1 MFTFLKKSQ
10 NLRAKLMIAFAL
22 ILIIPAIIVG
32 MLAYVSAKSTVKNEV
47 MDGFYENVRLL
58 DSTIDQVLNLKVHD
72 VGVFAED
79 AKKAVYNSDDTAD
92 IVRSFDQYM
101 KLHEEVEAIFIGT
114 NEGTFIPHT
123 SVDAPPAG
131 YDPRERDWYS
141 TAAANPDQLII
152 SAPYVSA
159 GTDEMVITLSK
170 TTKDREAVIG
180 IDLNISYLQDLVN
193 QVKVGKTGYATML
206 DGNGNYIAHPSEEV
220 GSPASNS
227 LIENVNKKDNGLFNS
242 NYNNEERFVTYT
254 TNELTGWKIVG
265 SITQNEVNGAALPIL
280 RDTAI
285 VVVIALLIGMAAV
298 YFIIKSVVK
307 PLARLK
313 EQAIAVSEGDLTEDV
328 EVKTTDEIGQ
338 LGVAFNRM
346 QESLRS
352 IIKSVESNAELVA
365 SSAAQLSA
373 SSAQTSDAAEQVAVS
388 IQDVAHNAEMQ
399 TDFVTTASDNLNQ
412 LSKGIGRIAENAYS
426 VTEQTEQATE
436 EAKEGGQAVDNTVTQ
451 MSSIHKSVQNS
462 NEITKSL
469 NARSKEVND
478 ILNVITEIAGQT
490 NLLALNA
497 AIEAA
502 RAGEHGKGFAV
513 VADEVRKLAEQSQHS
528 VTEIQA
534 IVEGIQVDTGN
545 SVEVM
550 EEITENVLSGIEV
563 SEEASRRFT
572 RIMERMQELVPAV
585 ENISETAEQASK
597 AVSDVAKSSDEI
609 SSGAQNNAAASQEVA
624 ASSEEQLASMEE
636 IRSAADSLSFMAEDL
651 KEIIAKF
658 KL

>member
-1 MFTFLKKSQ
+1 
-10 NLRAKLMIAFAL
+10 MISFAL
-22 ILIIPAIIVG
+22 ILMIPSITVG
-32 MLAYVSAKSTVKNEV
+32 YLAFLSSKGTVKNEV
-47 MDGFYENVRLL
+47 MNGFTQNISLL
-58 DSTIDQVLNLKVHD
+58 DSTIDQVLSLKIHD
-72 VGVFAED
+72 MNIFSGRLNKALYEQED
-79 AKKAVYNSDDTAD
+79 PSEVVQ
-92 IVRSFDQYM
+92 IFDQYM
-101 KLHEEVEAIFIGT
+101 QLHEEVESVYVGTSKADFIQSSYDVST
-114 NEGTFIPHT
+114 
-123 SVDAPPAG
+123 PAG
-131 YDPRERDWYS
+131 YDPTERDWYMDAMS
-141 TAAANPDQLII
+141 NKGDIII
-152 SAPYVSA
+152 SNPYVSA
-159 GTDEMVITLSK
+159 GTEEMVITVSR
-170 TTKDREAVIG
+170 TTEDEGAVVAVDI
-180 IDLNISYLQDLVN
+180 NISYLQGLVN
-193 QVKVGKTGYATML
+193 QIEIGNTGYATML
-206 DGNGNYIAHPSEEV
+206 DASGNYIAHPSEEV
-220 GSPASNS
+220 GSEAHEAFIGQ
-227 LIENVNKKDNGLFNS
+227 LNKGMDGEFNS
-242 NYNNEERFVTYT
+242 TFNNEKRYVTFV

-265 SITQNEVNGAALPIL
+265 SIAQKEVDGAALPIL

-285 VVVIALLIGMAAV
+285 VAVIALVIGMASV
-298 YFIIKSVVK
+298 YFIIKSVVA
-307 PLARLK
+307 PIARLK
-313 EQAIAVSEGDLTEDV
+313 EQAIAVSEGDLTKDI
-328 EVKTTDEIGQ
+328 EVKTTDEIGE

-346 QESLRS
+346 QESLRA

-399 TDFVTTASDNLNQ
+399 TDFVTTASENLNE
-412 LSKGIGRIAENAYS
+412 LSKGIGSIAENAHS
-426 VTEQTEQATE
+426 VTAQTEQATE
-436 EAKEGGQAVDNTVTQ
+436 EAKEGGQAVDNTVAQ
-451 MSSIHKSVQNS
+451 MSSIHESVQNS

-597 AVSDVAKSSDEI
+597 AVSDVAKNSEEI
-609 SSGAQNNAAASQEVA
+609 LSGAQNNAAASQEVA